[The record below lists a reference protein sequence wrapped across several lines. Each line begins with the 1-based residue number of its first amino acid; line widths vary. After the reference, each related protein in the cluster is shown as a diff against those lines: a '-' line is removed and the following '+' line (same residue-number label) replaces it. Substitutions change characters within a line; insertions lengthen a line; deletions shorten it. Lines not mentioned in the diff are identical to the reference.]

1 MTNLPKVE
9 LMGGLGNQL
18 FQFAFG
24 LNRYGL
30 GRFILGGTHGRPRL
44 NHQKLVELE
53 EYSLPSNVAVI
64 REPQSRVKSKILN
77 AALLES
83 LKSPARGQHRK
94 TGSNIKLFLLEK
106 AYTTAVRSPV
116 KFVVSDNVGFGEISP
131 EIAGHNEVVIGYFQ
145 SYKFLDE
152 QTLDTLRS
160 LQYAGTKR
168 NLQEFKQMAK
178 RVKPIILHIRLGDYF
193 NEPAIGVLPLDYYK
207 KAIEKI
213 RISLPQSPIWVFSN
227 DLPKARQLLQD
238 LNVEGIVF
246 IEDDWNSSVLTLE
259 IMRLGV
265 GYIIANSTFSYWAAM
280 LSHDKAKIV
289 FAPDPWFLGQPS
301 PKMILHPD
309 WLTIKS
315 N

>member
-1 MTNLPKVE
+1 
-9 LMGGLGNQL
+9 
-18 FQFAFG
+18 
-24 LNRYGL
+24 
-30 GRFILGGTHGRPRL
+30 
-44 NHQKLVELE
+44 
-53 EYSLPSNVAVI
+53 
-64 REPQSRVKSKILN
+64 
-77 AALLES
+77 
-83 LKSPARGQHRK
+83 
-94 TGSNIKLFLLEK
+94 
-106 AYTTAVRSPV
+106 V